1 MTYSKALRV
10 YLEHLRERGLSENT
24 IHSYIQ
30 MLRRFDYFLVA
41 RNIRDLRNVTCRNLL
56 DYANDLHEQNR
67 FKPPQKQVSFNYMND
82 CARIAVRMFKILYGR
97 ELILTDITRNFP
109 KIKNR
114 RTELKNIP
122 DSDQMRELLRQPN
135 LSTPEGFRDRTI
147 LETFYSC
154 ALRISELRKLTVYDI
169 DLMGGTLIVIDGK
182 GKKDRVVPLGKIAA
196 RYLEEYIRNVRPK
209 FSDGAEETLFLTEQ
223 GSKMESREI
232 NDMVKQCALDAHIPF
247 EVTCHALRHA
257 CAVGMLRGGANIR
270 YVQEMLGHSSIET
283 TKIYTRLI
291 PLDLKRIHSETAPSE
306 QGRGSGLVPFDAE
319 NFSFSAERKRKKS

>member
-24 IHSYIQ
+24 IASSIQ
-30 MLRRFDYFLVA
+30 ILRRFDYFLTA
-41 RNIRDLRNVTCRNLL
+41 RQIRDLRNVTCKNLL
-56 DYANDLHEQNR
+56 DYANYLHEQNR
-67 FKPPQKQVSFNYMND
+67 FKPSNRQVSFNYMNS
-82 CARIAVRMFKILYGR
+82 CARITVRMFKVLYER

-109 KIKNR
+109 KIKDR
-114 RTELKNIP
+114 KTELKNIP

-169 DLMGGTLIVIDGK
+169 DLMGGTLIVLDGK
-182 GKKDRVVPLGKIAA
+182 GRKDRIVPLGKIAA

-209 FSDGAEETLFLTEQ
+209 FSDGAEETLFLTEK
-223 GSKMESREI
+223 GGGMDSRDI
-232 NDMVKQCALDAHIPF
+232 NDMVKKCALDANIPF

-270 YVQEMLGHSSIET
+270 YVQEMLGHSCIET
-283 TKIYTRLI
+283 TKVYTRLVPI
-291 PLDLKRIHSETAPSE
+291 DLKKIHAETAPSE
-306 QGRGSGLVPFDAE
+306 RGTKPDFIQFDAD
-319 NFSFSAERKRKKS
+319 NFSFSAERKRTKS